1 MLYSC
6 KIKIKPKYEIL
17 SARAVRVGRGKREEG
32 RGRTGES
39 LGDELASGDPSLHM
53 GELLCHTQRP
63 K

>member
-32 RGRTGES
+32 RGRTG
-39 LGDELASGDPSLHM
+39 DELASGDPSLHM